1 MKIKVREND
10 KIEETLEAIGAK
22 PKQARVIGAAMR
34 GIAGDILNERSSDTI
49 RLCVNGVKYVLV
61 LNKE

>member
-1 MKIKVREND
+1 MKIKVRESD
-10 KIEETLEAIGAK
+10 KIEDAIESIGAK
-22 PKQARVIGAAMR
+22 HGQARVIGAVMR
-34 GIAGDILNERSSDTI
+34 GIAGDILNERGSDTI